1 MSASSPSLKNPVV
14 IGVLVVAAVAVT
26 VLNIQ
31 TFGPPARSGPRVQAT
46 MQNQPALPPDLA
58 LLVQR
63 AMTGGPRRTGPGA
76 TEDRP
81 LPRLRRDPFRA
92 VTHGMKDVAVPD
104 PEDKPIPRPG
114 LVCSAV
120 MTGGKRPSALL
131 NGKFYSPGDK
141 VQGYT
146 LAWIATNG
154 VTLET
159 SGGAKK
165 FIPLANRSHK
175 AGAVTVKLGH
185 RPETSE

>member
-1 MSASSPSLKNPVV
+1 MSASSPSLKNPAV

-26 VLNIQ
+26 ILNLQ
-31 TFGPPARSGPRVQAT
+31 TFGPRARSGPRVQAT

-63 AMTGGPRRTGPGA
+63 AMTGSTSAGDGGSVPGR
-76 TEDRP
+76 E
-81 LPRLRRDPFRA
+81 LPRLPRDPFHA
-92 VTHGMKDVAVPD
+92 VTPGTEQAAP
-104 PEDKPIPRPG
+104 PPRVQTAPRQD

-165 FIPLANRSHK
+165 FIPLANRSRK
-175 AGAVTVKLGH
+175 SGAVTVKLGQ
-185 RPETSE
+185 RTPTSE